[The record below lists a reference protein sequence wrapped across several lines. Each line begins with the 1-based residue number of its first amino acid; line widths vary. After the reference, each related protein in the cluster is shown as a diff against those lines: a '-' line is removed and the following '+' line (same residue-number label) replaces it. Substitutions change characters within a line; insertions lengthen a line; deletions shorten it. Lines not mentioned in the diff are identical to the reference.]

1 MPVRLTLPPS
11 FATVLASADRALI
24 GMWVCS
30 GSALVAE
37 ICAGSGLD
45 WLLIDMEHAPNGLES
60 VLAQLQAVVA
70 YPVTPVVRVPVN
82 DPVVIKQV
90 LDLGAQ
96 NLLVPMV
103 SSDEEAVAALRSATY
118 PPYGIRGVGSALGR
132 AARWNRIGD
141 YLSSPAVSVVVQIE
155 TGAAVERVSAIAS
168 SGVHGMLVGP
178 SDLAASM
185 GFLGQQT
192 HPDVVAAVEHCIK
205 AGRRA
210 GIPVGVNAFDPAVA
224 RRYLD
229 AGASFLLAGAD
240 VTLAARGSEALAAL
254 FDSGASAAGASAAGA
269 SDFDER
275 TGQ

>member
-1 MPVRLTLPPS
+1 MPVRLNLPAS
-11 FATVLASADRALI
+11 FATVLAETGRAAA

-60 VLAQLQAVVA
+60 VLAQLQAVAA

-103 SSDEEAVAALRSATY
+103 SSAAEAEAAARAVTY
-118 PPYGIRGVGSALGR
+118 PPHGVRGVGSALGR
-132 AARWNRIGD
+132 AARWNRVDG
-141 YLSSPAVSVVVQIE
+141 YLTDAARTVSVIVQIE
-155 TGAAVERVSAIAS
+155 TARAVEQVDAIAA
-168 SGVHGMLVGP
+168 SGVHGILVGP

-185 GFLGQQT
+185 NLIGQQA
-192 HPDVVAAVEHCIK
+192 HPDVVAAVEYCI
-205 AGRRA
+205 AVGRRA
-210 GIPVGVNAFDPAVA
+210 GIPVGVNAFDPAA
-224 RRYLD
+224 AWRYLE
-229 AGASFLLAGAD
+229 AGVSFILVGAD
-240 VTLAARGSEALAAL
+240 VTLLARGSEAFADQ
-254 FDSGASAAGASAAGA
+254 FSSEG
-269 SDFDER
+269 E
-275 TGQ
+275 Q

>member
-1 MPVRLTLPPS
+1 MPVRLNLPRP
-11 FATVLASADRALI
+11 FAVGLAEMDRPAV

-60 VLAQLQAVVA
+60 VFAQLQAVAA
-70 YPVTPVVRVPVN
+70 YPITPLVRVPVN

-103 SSDEEAVAALRSATY
+103 SSAAEAEAAVRSVTY
-118 PPYGIRGVGSALGR
+118 PPHGVRGVGSALGR
-132 AARWNRIGD
+132 AARWNRVDG
-141 YLSSPAVSVVVQIE
+141 YLTDAAGTVSVVVQIE
-155 TGAAVERVSAIAS
+155 TAEAVEQVDAIAS
-168 SGVHGMLVGP
+168 SGVHAILVGP

-185 GFLGQQT
+185 GLIGQQT
-192 HPDVVAAVEHCIK
+192 HPDVVAAVEYCISV
-205 AGRRA
+205 GR
-210 GIPVGVNAFDPAVA
+210 GLGVPVGVNAFDPATA

-229 AGASFLLAGAD
+229 AGASFILVGAD
-240 VTLAARGSEALAAL
+240 VTLLARGSEAFADQ
-254 FDSGASAAGASAAGA
+254 FISEGK
-269 SDFDER
+269 R
-275 TGQ
+275 P